1 MPNSPRFTQTTNP
14 PPLRL
19 ALVAAA
25 SALVL
30 AACQPA
36 VTPASAAPEATTP
49 SPPAVPVMA
58 VRQSSLE
65 HALTQI
71 GRVEAAERVEL
82 RPRVAGHIDGVLF
95 REGDLVKAG
104 QPLFRIDP
112 RPFDAAV
119 ARANAELKLAQA
131 RETLAQA
138 ESERA
143 TQLARDAAIATEQV
157 EQRKA
162 AHAEARARRAAAQ
175 AALQTAELDREFAL
189 IRAPID
195 GRIGRALVTAG
206 NYVEAGA
213 SQSPLA
219 TIVSLAPLHVHFQL
233 AGQDA
238 TERMTRPAAVR
249 TWQAVI
255 LDADGKR
262 ELARA
267 PVDFADNEIAATT
280 GTLRLRAR
288 VDKPDPRLLPGQFVR
303 VQLTTGATE
312 PTLLVPEKAIG
323 TDQGRRYVLVVGAD
337 GKVEYRP
344 IEVGPA
350 HGEHRI
356 VSAGLA
362 AGEQVIVSG
371 LMRVRPGM
379 TVQARPEDEAPAQ
392 AGAGKPDHS

>member
-1 MPNSPRFTQTTNP
+1 MRPNPIFDRSSRFAF
-14 PPLRL
+14 LRVTVL
-19 ALVAAA
+19 AAA

-36 VTPASAAPEATTP
+36 VTPASAASEANADA
-49 SPPAVPVMA
+49 PPAVPVMA
-58 VRQSSLE
+58 VLESSLE

-71 GRVEAAERVEL
+71 GRVEAAQRVEL
-82 RPRVAGHIDGVLF
+82 RPRVAGHVDAVLF
-95 REGDLVKAG
+95 REGDLVTAG

-112 RPFDAAV
+112 RPFEAAV
-119 ARANAELKLAQA
+119 ARAEAELKLAQA
-131 RETLAQA
+131 REALAHA
-138 ESERA
+138 EAERA
-143 TQLARDAAIATEQV
+143 IELAREAAIATEQL

-162 AHAEARARRAAAQ
+162 AYAEARARRAAAQ
-175 AALQTAELDREFAL
+175 AALQTAKLDSEFAL

-206 NYVEAGA
+206 NYVAAGA
-213 SQSPLA
+213 SQPPLA
-219 TIVSLAPLHVHFQL
+219 TIVSVAPLHVHFQL
-233 AGQDA
+233 VGNDA
-238 TERMTRPAAVR
+238 AERVARAETHRK
-249 TWQAVI
+249 WQALI

-267 PVDFADNEIAATT
+267 PVDFADNEITATT

-288 VDKPDPRLLPGQFVR
+288 VDKPDSRLLPGQFVR

-312 PTLLVPEKAIG
+312 PTLMVPEKAIG

-337 GKVEYRP
+337 SKVEYRP
-344 IEVGPA
+344 VEVGPA

-379 TVQARPEDEAPAQ
+379 TVQARPEAEAPAL
-392 AGAGKPDHS
+392 AGAGKPEHS